1 MNMIVRGFA
10 AAMLVIQTAS
20 VIEARAQSDE
30 NNIDTEVYI
39 ILRTAIAERLATA
52 LDSAAVNPTDVRKF
66 AEDALNEKWSSLRA
80 TFPFSGEGKLAEAEN
95 VVAIVRNRIIQNIGT
110 NRLEKGDFQT
120 VRDAVDA
127 YLTNVLDESL
137 DFTGTRLTGTNA
149 LSDYHTLLGLSWTHP
164 ESGTAAP
171 LFEAAVYFRSR
182 LWDYRRGMD
191 GTRKWR
197 RIDELTTPEEWF
209 LDLLVDAQFLTS
221 EGLQDS
227 VITET
232 RAKEFLLT
240 QARSSRLSTGL
251 FVGTPPIF
259 SDYGIVGAF
268 LRFSIST
275 QENSE
280 DIFRRAVFGLRLE
293 NRSNLR
299 IRGANVEL
307 GLAADEAAASTDRS
321 EPIFGTDRLVL
332 RFQLPL
338 RGDRQRAGLFIE
350 FHGEWSIKNNEIADA
365 TPPIYQFRLGTTFDP
380 VKLLS
385 PIFGFAN

>member
-149 LSDYHTLLGLSWTHP
+149 LSDYHTLLGLSWLIRNQALLHRCSRQRYTSGAGCGTIAGEWTAP
-164 ESGTAAP
+164 ESG
-171 LFEAAVYFRSR
+171 
-182 LWDYRRGMD
+182 
-191 GTRKWR
+191 
-197 RIDELTTPEEWF
+197 
-209 LDLLVDAQFLTS
+209 
-221 EGLQDS
+221 
-227 VITET
+227 
-232 RAKEFLLT
+232 
-240 QARSSRLSTGL
+240 
-251 FVGTPPIF
+251 VG
-259 SDYGIVGAF
+259 SM
-268 LRFSIST
+268 S
-275 QENSE
+275 
-280 DIFRRAVFGLRLE
+280 
-293 NRSNLR
+293 
-299 IRGANVEL
+299 
-307 GLAADEAAASTDRS
+307 
-321 EPIFGTDRLVL
+321 
-332 RFQLPL
+332 
-338 RGDRQRAGLFIE
+338 
-350 FHGEWSIKNNEIADA
+350 
-365 TPPIYQFRLGTTFDP
+365 
-380 VKLLS
+380 
-385 PIFGFAN
+385 